1 MKKKHPDLSTCS
13 LLVRDF
19 PSDLA
24 DCCFSASHEKVLTR
38 AVLFCL
44 RHYFTLLKQYSA
56 LKVKKQDLESDLDQV
71 LSLWRL
77 ENELSQ
83 RREKVKKLLNDP
95 NRFYLHGD

>member
-1 MKKKHPDLSTCS
+1 MKKNKLESVSCS

-24 DCCFSASHEKVLTR
+24 DWCLSASHEKVLTR

-44 RHYFTLLKQYSA
+44 RDYFSLRKQYST
-56 LKVKKQDLESDLDQV
+56 LKVKKQDLDSDLDQV

-77 ENELSQ
+77 ENELIQ